1 MIEGLHKKKNGNYEK
16 SGLYVIQSSE
26 TIEFAEKSG
35 DHVTIVYK
43 LNPCQQGLYAHE
55 FRPQQV
61 PKQNAKV
68 IDLSMG
74 IEDYANKKIV
84 WGLYDL
90 KHTLGGIDEAM
101 RLGEQWQDALRYWY
115 NSVLNYLD
123 GYEKNGEIG
132 VVTTKNEMYKID
144 EYIARLR
151 RELAA
156 SQKLTGTLA
165 GLKNEAA
172 NIRKE
177 KELDFFERFLR
188 REFVYSDPNG
198 EKEILQFRVIIS
210 QHHVF
215 TWSLK

>member
-132 VVTTKNEMYKID
+132 VVTTKDEMYKID
-144 EYIARLR
+144 EYIACLR

-215 TWSLK
+215 KWSLK

>member
-1 MIEGLHKKKNGNYEK
+1 MIEGLHKKKNANYEK

-26 TIEFAEKSG
+26 TIEVAEKSG
-35 DHVTIVYK
+35 DHATVVYQI
-43 LNPCQQGLYAHE
+43 NPGQQGLYAQE

-90 KHTLGGIDEAM
+90 KHTLGGIDDAM

-123 GYEKNGEIG
+123 GYSKTGQIG
-132 VVTTKNEMYKID
+132 VVTTID
-144 EYIARLR
+144 EIYRIEEYVECLR
-151 RELAA
+151 QELENAE
-156 SQKLTGTLA
+156 KLTGTLI
-165 GLKNEAA
+165 GFQNKVA
-172 NIRKE
+172 NIRRQT
-177 KELDFFERFLR
+177 ELDFFERFLR
-188 REFVYSDPNG
+188 REFVYSDPDG
-198 EKEILQFRVIIS
+198 KKEVWQFQVIIS

-215 TWSLK
+215 EWSL